1 MKIIKKK
8 KKKNALIKY
17 EKQNIFQ
24 KIINNIKNF
33 FIRKNKIEKIED
45 FKIKNKELKEVF
57 LENLIIPSQEEV
69 FNNQLVDKIDFKN
82 KKDRFF
88 EFYYKYRRN
97 EIKASEIPLAV
108 LIKINKMLDEEIK
121 VKNSN
126 N

>member
-1 MKIIKKK
+1 MQ
-8 KKKNALIKY
+8 KKNALIKY

-88 EFYYKYRRN
+88 EFYYKYRRS

>member
-1 MKIIKKK
+1 MKGIKNMQ
-8 KKKNALIKY
+8 KKNALIKY